1 MDLYQRV
8 DEDILGVY
16 KRWADGSKPYFE
28 RSRGEFSRLVNPR
41 AYYDEA
47 PDPNDIVLINLCF
60 TEWFLFEFDLADGCT
75 PLECYVAEPP
85 TGIDEESVQ
94 RLAQV
99 ATTQRFS
106 RFAICEKLLASE
118 DARLLDLFTGEEL
131 LVHAPTVCKRRNW
144 RRGTVSMRIAC
155 VDGRWMQTGKATL
168 YDKAPA
174 KAGCS
179 ILGEDKV
186 TILARKD
193 GAWGFL
199 HREWSESYF
208 LNLLYDVIGVAGAYT
223 DTCRAV
229 PV

>member
-1 MDLYQRV
+1 
-8 DEDILGVY
+8 
-16 KRWADGSKPYFE
+16 
-28 RSRGEFSRLVNPR
+28 
-41 AYYDEA
+41 
-47 PDPNDIVLINLCF
+47 
-60 TEWFLFEFDLADGCT
+60 
-75 PLECYVAEPP
+75 
-85 TGIDEESVQ
+85 
-94 RLAQV
+94 
-99 ATTQRFS
+99 
-106 RFAICEKLLASE
+106 
-118 DARLLDLFTGEEL
+118 
-131 LVHAPTVCKRRNW
+131 
-144 RRGTVSMRIAC
+144 MRIAC
-155 VDGRWMQTGKATL
+155 VDGRWMQAGKATL